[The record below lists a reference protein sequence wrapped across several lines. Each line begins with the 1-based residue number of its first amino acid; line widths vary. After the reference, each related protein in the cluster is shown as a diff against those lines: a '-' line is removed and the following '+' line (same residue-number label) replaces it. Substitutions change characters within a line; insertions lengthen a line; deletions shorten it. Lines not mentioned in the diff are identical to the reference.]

1 MLKRRL
7 SILLTLIMM
16 AGSSLFVSAIAKTPD
31 YSVVWNV
38 IQNGQTFKQT
48 MYFQGDT
55 KIRTE
60 MQNPAGSFTT
70 IARMDKK
77 MVWVL
82 MDAQKTYMPQA
93 MDAKQWEQYQK
104 GSDYYRKKG
113 KKVGS
118 GKVLNYDCDIY
129 QFAEAQMNFKA
140 WVSKQDGISLR
151 TIMFQGGKELLRMEV
166 TKLTMGKQ
174 PDSLFELP
182 KGYKK
187 AAMPN
192 QSGN

>member
-1 MLKRRL
+1 MLKRQL

-104 GSDYYRKKG
+104 GSEYYRKKG

-187 AAMPN
+187 ANLPT
-192 QSGN
+192 QSGK